1 MTISELITKLN
12 SYKIGST
19 ERSWKMKNQEL
30 SYVND
35 YITFVR
41 MDSSNKWIST
51 SEMEKQWGII
61 FELKNSFLHLATYRE
76 LASKYDV
83 AITRVTKGK
92 NAGCYGM
99 CFYKMKKDP
108 DAEIVLNIFNY
119 IFE

>member
-41 MDSSNKWIST
+41 MDRSNKWIST
-51 SEMEKQWGII
+51 SELEKQWGII

-76 LASKYDV
+76 LASKYD
-83 AITRVTKGK
+83 
-92 NAGCYGM
+92 
-99 CFYKMKKDP
+99 F
-108 DAEIVLNIFNY
+108 L
-119 IFE
+119 IFEDNPYGDLRFSGEDVPTMKSLSLLFSSHLN